1 MHIDIYLPANPP
13 IPASLRVRHDE
24 STGLQNRKSFVSCI
38 APSSFLTM
46 TVAHIGSGGTIQL
59 SRCLAVR
66 ILSSANPDYQ
76 GTVISVID
84 AISGANPA

>member
-1 MHIDIYLPANPP
+1 
-13 IPASLRVRHDE
+13 
-24 STGLQNRKSFVSCI
+24 
-38 APSSFLTM
+38 M
-46 TVAHIGSGGTIQL
+46 TVVQIGSGGTIQL

-76 GTVISVID
+76 GTVMVID